1 MCIRDKNISETDE
14 DIQNRIFIPSIAIRP
29 ALGET
34 SPVRFGP
41 VTLEI

>member
-1 MCIRDKNISETDE
+1 MFSTVIS
-14 DIQNRIFIPSIAIRP
+14 P

-34 SPVRFGP
+34 SPVNYGL

>member
-1 MCIRDKNISETDE
+1 M
-14 DIQNRIFIPSIAIRP
+14 AIRA

-34 SPVRFGP
+34 SPVKFGP